1 MTNMHTYIHTH
12 THLTALCPGLRVCVC
27 TGRIESWFLA
37 RRLFPPIIPQH
48 TSNVMCAEYLHK
60 TEKSPVTTEYNAAAA
75 VPQHSTTVGH
85 YDYAQLPTTNLG
97 RTHTHTDTHA

>member
-1 MTNMHTYIHTH
+1 MHTYIHTH
-12 THLTALCPGLRVCVC
+12 THPFNGALPGTTGVCVYW
-27 TGRIESWFLA
+27 TNRELVFGTEAFSTY
-37 RRLFPPIIPQH
+37 QH

-97 RTHTHTDTHA
+97 RTHMHKSTTTNDCA